1 MLWGLAEEAGI
12 QDKVPG
18 SVKAVEKTKEGKRS
32 LSREIGRAS
41 QERIPGYTSQGLRA
55 SDLVTW
61 VRLCRAGA
69 C

>member
-1 MLWGLAEEAGI
+1 MLWGLAGEAGI
-12 QDKVPG
+12 PDKVPS
-18 SVKAVEKTKEGKRS
+18 SVIAVGKRKEWKRS
-32 LSREIGRAS
+32 LSREIGTAS
-41 QERIPGYTSQGLRA
+41 QERIPGHTSQELRA